1 MMERIRKMSLKELR
15 ALESLIIEEKENRVE
30 NKLSNVC
37 LEIVTHIDELL
48 TSCHEL
54 NRFRLGDIEIDCEE
68 CDRAMDM
75 DILADGILESV
86 RNVLA
91 DYIKE

>member
-1 MMERIRKMSLKELR
+1 MVERIRKMSLKELR
-15 ALESLIIEEKENRVE
+15 ALEALIVEEKETRVE
-30 NKLSNVC
+30 NKLSDVC
-37 LEIVTHIDELL
+37 LKIVKHIDELL
-48 TSCHEL
+48 ASCHEL
-54 NRFRLGDIEIDCEE
+54 NRHYIGEIEIDCEE

-75 DILADGILESV
+75 ELLADGILESV

>member
-1 MMERIRKMSLKELR
+1 
-15 ALESLIIEEKENRVE
+15 
-30 NKLSNVC
+30 
-37 LEIVTHIDELL
+37 
-48 TSCHEL
+48 L
-54 NRFRLGDIEIDCEE
+54 NRHYIGEIEIDCEE

-75 DILADGILESV
+75 ELLADGILESV